1 MPIDEAMTYELAG
14 EWFPPFLDALA
25 LSPSHPLRVDALR
38 NAEHAVYE
46 SYQEAATATAE
57 GGALNERYEE
67 IAEDVVKMLRG
78 VAAWVLDERGTDV

>member
-25 LSPSHPLRVDALR
+25 LSPSHPLREEALKA
-38 NAEHAVYE
+38 AEQVVYD
-46 SYQEAATATAE
+46 SSQEAAAVTAE
-57 GGALNERYEE
+57 GGALDDLYEE

-78 VAAWVLDERGTDV
+78 VAAWVLNERGSDV